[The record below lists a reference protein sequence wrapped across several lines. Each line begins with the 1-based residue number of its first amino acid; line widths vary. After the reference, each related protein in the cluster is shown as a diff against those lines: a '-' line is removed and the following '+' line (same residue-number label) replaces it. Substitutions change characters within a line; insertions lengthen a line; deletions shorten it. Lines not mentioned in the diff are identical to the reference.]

1 MVIWRFR
8 VAAQKRKKGV
18 ELGVPEA
25 EAMVGRGH
33 GRKWMETVERGKW
46 GGSRMRLYIGSS
58 GERRRKARTNED
70 REKASVK
77 RMIGGWCNVT
87 AV

>member
-1 MVIWRFR
+1 MRL
-8 VAAQKRKKGV
+8 RKGNKGV

-25 EAMVGRGH
+25 EATVGRGH
-33 GRKWMETVERGKW
+33 GRKWMETAERRKW

-58 GERRRKARTNED
+58 GERRRKARTHED
-70 REKASVK
+70 REEASVK